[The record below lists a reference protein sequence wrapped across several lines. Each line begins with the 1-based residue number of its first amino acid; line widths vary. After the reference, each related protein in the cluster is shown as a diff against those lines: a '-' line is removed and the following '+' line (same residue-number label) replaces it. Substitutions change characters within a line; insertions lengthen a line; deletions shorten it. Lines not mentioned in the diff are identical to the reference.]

1 MLTTVAPALRTLP
14 MPATD
19 SAQLIGLG
27 IGELTANMPGQMPM
41 MPVPLAGAAATAAV
55 AVPWPISVSTGSA
68 LSVLRLPPAHS
79 GWLKSGIESTRPS
92 LAVGAGG
99 GVGVVGATTALRHHW
114 DGVSGSG
121 AGGAWARSR
130 SA

>member
-14 MPATD
+14 MPATE
-19 SAQLIGLG
+19 SAQVIWLG

-68 LSVLRLPPAHS
+68 LSALRFPPAHS
-79 GWLKSGIESTRPS
+79 GWLKSGIGATRPS
-92 LAVGAGG
+92 LAVRAGG
-99 GVGVVGATTALRHHW
+99 GGRVVG
-114 DGVSGSG
+114 G
-121 AGGAWARSR
+121 AKAVGPPL
-130 SA
+130 